1 MVPELKQ
8 AKPQLYKTVLADMH
22 KDKFRGNEEEARMEF
37 EKRVKPVVCLETFR
51 GYSIGLTSPS

>member
-37 EKRVKPVVCLETFR
+37 EKRVKPVVCLEGFVDTP
-51 GYSIGLTSPS
+51 SI